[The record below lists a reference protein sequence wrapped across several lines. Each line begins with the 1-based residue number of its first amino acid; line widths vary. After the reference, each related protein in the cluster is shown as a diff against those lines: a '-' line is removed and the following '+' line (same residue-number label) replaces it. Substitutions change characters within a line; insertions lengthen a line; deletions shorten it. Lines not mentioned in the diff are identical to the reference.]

1 MNLILEDNISTLEVF
16 TALTKNFTVNVKAEK
31 VYLHKKEVLVIEAS
45 DSRIRMKEKE
55 LRVINYLKEGYK
67 YKEIADLMCMSI
79 DGVRFYTKKIYKKL
93 GVNSARQAIFAIS
106 DEL

>member
-1 MNLILEDNISTLEVF
+1 MNLILEGNISTLEVLS
-16 TALTKNFTVNVKAEK
+16 ALTKNFTVNVKAEK

-45 DSRIRMKEKE
+45 NSIIQLNKKEV
-55 LRVINYLKEGYK
+55 LILNYLKEGYE
-67 YKEIADLMCMSI
+67 YKEIANLMDMTV

-93 GVNSARQAIFAIS
+93 GVNNARQAIFAIS